1 MKKRYILWLW
11 IVIIGGVSSALAES
25 SAADSPQ
32 FTKANELV
40 RPANFREWIFLS
52 SGLGM
57 TYNEGDQRTPS
68 QNFTNVYVN
77 PEAYRGF
84 MKAGRWPDKTM
95 FVLEIRGSASEG
107 SINKGGRFQTDL
119 VFLEAEVKDEKRFP
133 TTKWGY
139 FNFGPAAKM
148 VEKAAPLPKSAD
160 CFACH
165 SQHGAVDSTF
175 VQFYPTL
182 LDVAKRMKTLNPSF
196 GR

>member
-1 MKKRYILWLW
+1 MKNQFVVLVGSVA
-11 IVIIGGVSSALAES
+11 IVSAPLSALAQS
-25 SAADSPQ
+25 PAAEGAR

-40 RPANFREWIFLS
+40 RPANFREWVFLS

-57 TYNEGDQRTPS
+57 TYNEDDQRAPS
-68 QNFTNVYVN
+68 QNFTNVYVH
-77 PEAYRGF
+77 PTAYRSF
-84 MKAGRWPDKTM
+84 LKSGRWPDKTI

-119 VFLEAEVKDEKRFP
+119 VALEAEVKDEKRFP

-139 FNFGPAAKM
+139 FNFGRAAALA
-148 VEKAAPLPKSAD
+148 EKAAPQPESAG

-165 SQHGAVDSTF
+165 SQHGAVDGTF

-182 LDVAKRMKTLNPSF
+182 LDVAKRLKTLE
-196 GR
+196 R